1 MDIGEWSDN
10 NILIDVREYI
20 KYCVM
25 PYLKSSNLIG
35 RKITLSISLDILN
48 ALLFQLT
55 PTLPPA
61 DISWLMKSNPYSLL
75 KSIVTLF
82 NQRKAMFSLVTN
94 KIDNIYIVS
103 KKLIEILAGYISSLP
118 EDYVQ
123 YSKFL
128 FYNALFNAFT
138 ILEFLILRLLDI
150 HSSDTYSVRQF
161 YDESH
166 EFGKLFFKKND
177 ILHLI
182 I

>member
-1 MDIGEWSDN
+1 MDIGEWNNN

-55 PTLPPA
+55 PMLPPA
-61 DISWLMKSNPYSLL
+61 DVSWLMKSNPFSLL
-75 KSIVTLF
+75 KSIVSLF
-82 NQRKAMFSLVTN
+82 NRRKEMFSLVIN

-103 KKLIEILAGYISSLP
+103 KKLIEILAGCISSLP

-128 FYNALFNAFT
+128 FYNTLFKAFT
-138 ILEFLILRLLDI
+138 VGIFNIAFFRYSQFRYLFG
-150 HSSDTYSVRQF
+150 SSV
-161 YDESH
+161 
-166 EFGKLFFKKND
+166 L
-177 ILHLI
+177 
-182 I
+182 